1 MVRLVF
7 LGPPGAGKGTQA
19 ARMADFYEV
28 PHVSTGDILRTNVAQ
43 KTPLG
48 LDAKAYMDRGDLVP
62 DQLILNMVEERLEK
76 PDTQNGW
83 ILDGF
88 PRNVTQA
95 YFVEKLLSTSKNGN
109 DQGPKTNQIIAP
121 FIAINL
127 EVPDEILVARLLSRG
142 RQDDN
147 EETIR
152 HRLLVYHQETNPL
165 IEFYQERQQ
174 LISVD
179 GNHGIDAVTNSLKQA
194 VNLSC

>member
-19 ARMADFYEV
+19 FRIAQNYGV
-28 PHVSTGDILRTNVAQ
+28 PHISTGDILRTNVAQ
-43 KTPLG
+43 QTPLG
-48 LDAKAYMDRGDLVP
+48 IQAKLYMNQGDLVP
-62 DQLILNMVEERLEK
+62 DKLILGMVEHRLK
-76 PDTQNGW
+76 QPDTENGW

-88 PRNVTQA
+88 PRNLNQA

-109 DQGPKTNQIIAP
+109 SDLDQKANSSNP
-121 FIAINL
+121 FFVVNL
-127 EVPDEILVARLLSRG
+127 ELADEVLVTRLLSRG

-152 HRLLVYHQETNPL
+152 NRLQVYHHQTKPL
-165 IEFYQERQQ
+165 IEFYKERQQ
-174 LISVD
+174 LISID
-179 GNHGIDAVTNSLKQA
+179 GNQSIDAVTNSLKQA